1 MVISSPIA
9 IFFLAE
15 IAILPSMMVA
25 TAFGLQ
31 EWFRYLA
38 RFLRSDPSI
47 VHRRLSSN
55 KYRDF
60 NCPADRLEIR
70 LPQYR
75 TMKQCL
81 PIASIAKRPSP
92 VAERLTRNLAG
103 ITSIPHETSAPEA
116 ILRHLDIIPWFPV
129 ALAQPTC
136 DAKSSASLVFL
147 ASVVVSYP
155 APWQAVA
162 ARKRNRQ
169 RSRLL

>member
-15 IAILPSMMVA
+15 ISILASVMVA

-60 NCPADRLEIR
+60 SRPADPFEIR

-75 TMKQCL
+75 TMKQFS
-81 PIASIAKRPSP
+81 PIGSVAKRPSP
-92 VAERLTRNLAG
+92 VTERLTRNLADIM
-103 ITSIPHETSAPEA
+103 ITSARNDCTWTNI
-116 ILRHLDIIPWFPV
+116 HLP
-129 ALAQPTC
+129 
-136 DAKSSASLVFL
+136 
-147 ASVVVSYP
+147 
-155 APWQAVA
+155 
-162 ARKRNRQ
+162 
-169 RSRLL
+169 